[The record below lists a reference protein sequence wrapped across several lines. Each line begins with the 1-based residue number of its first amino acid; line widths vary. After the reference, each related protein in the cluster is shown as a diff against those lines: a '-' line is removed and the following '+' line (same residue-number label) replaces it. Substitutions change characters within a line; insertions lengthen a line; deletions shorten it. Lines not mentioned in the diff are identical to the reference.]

1 LNFLKNRIENKDDI
15 ETIIYNHTHLFPRIF
30 KKWNTLLREKELSRL
45 LWILTRLYF
54 DPFQLSIDDLN
65 VSYSLKLKGTL
76 LNMEISKREQMVD
89 FINKA
94 NLALTEWIRD
104 KGIESK
110 ISVWDLT
117 PEISKKEFPSI
128 SRLLQKIIQIH
139 KSRPLVMAALIQ
151 GDYVADEEYDEY
163 EFYRKQISESTKD
176 LVSFQFY
183 SLLRFDINQPLWNK
197 ISKNQEFVQWYSNWL
212 NAIIES
218 EEENLKLLKTI
229 SV

>member
-1 LNFLKNRIENKDDI
+1 
-15 ETIIYNHTHLFPRIF
+15 
-30 KKWNTLLREKELSRL
+30 
-45 LWILTRLYF
+45 
-54 DPFQLSIDDLN
+54 
-65 VSYSLKLKGTL
+65 
-76 LNMEISKREQMVD
+76 
-89 FINKA
+89 
-94 NLALTEWIRD
+94 LTEWIRD